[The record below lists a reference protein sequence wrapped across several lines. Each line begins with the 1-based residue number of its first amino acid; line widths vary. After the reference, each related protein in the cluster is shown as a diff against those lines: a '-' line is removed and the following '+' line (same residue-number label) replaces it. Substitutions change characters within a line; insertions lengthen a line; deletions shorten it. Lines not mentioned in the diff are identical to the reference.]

1 MNFGRELPGNSV
13 DGEEEAVAREI
24 RSEVDRRNG
33 ALRRFF
39 VDRTLYIGSASFAS
53 KVEAQGTPLVEKL
66 FEIEGITEISL
77 IGKMLVATRSDDRD
91 WSDLIPQVEA
101 VLSAYLVSGLALTS
115 DEVFERMQLMGRGPR
130 EKIQYLLDH
139 RINPGV
145 AAHAG
150 FVELLDV
157 KEGVVYLRMGGGC
170 QGCGAATFT
179 LREGIE
185 KIILKEVPE
194 VRQILDVT
202 DHAAGMNPYYRPAK

>member
-1 MNFGRELPGNSV
+1 MRPVEVGGLR
-13 DGEEEAVAREI
+13 AVAQEI

-33 ALRRFF
+33 AICRFI
-39 VDRTLYIGSASFAS
+39 VERTLHIGSVNFTSRTQ
-53 KVEAQGTPLVEKL
+53 AQGIPLAEKL
-66 FEIEGITEISL
+66 FEIEGIKEISL
-77 IGKMLVATRSDDRD
+77 IGKLLIVTRSEERD
-91 WSDLIPQVEA
+91 WSDLIPKVEA

-115 DEVFERMQLMGRGPR
+115 DAVLERMQLMGRGTR
-130 EKIQYLLDH
+130 EKVQYLLDH

-185 KIILKEVPE
+185 KIIRHEIPE
-194 VRQILDVT
+194 ITQILDVT
-202 DHAAGMNPYYRPAK
+202 DHAAGMNPYYRSRQ